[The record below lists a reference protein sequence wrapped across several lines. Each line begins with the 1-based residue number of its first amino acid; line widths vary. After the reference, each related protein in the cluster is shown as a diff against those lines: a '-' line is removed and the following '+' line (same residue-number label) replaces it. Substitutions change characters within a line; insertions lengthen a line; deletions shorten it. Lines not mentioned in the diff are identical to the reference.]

1 MKKICLCASFK
12 FYDNVLKFADVFKSN
27 GIEIMIPIPN
37 QFLKFT
43 GTQDQNPN
51 NEMDKSRGEKIVAAY
66 WKHITDHLGRIE
78 SADIVYIYTENGYIG
93 NGVSLEI
100 GYAHAL
106 KKIIYSSEEI
116 HDLPISCFI
125 HKIIRPEELIA
136 IAKP

>member
-1 MKKICLCASFK
+1 MKKVCICASFK
-12 FYDNVLKFADVFKSN
+12 FYNNVLKFAEAFKNN

-37 QFLKFT
+37 QFLKFAASPEYDSDA
-43 GTQDQNPN
+43 GV
-51 NEMDKSRGEKIVAAY
+51 DKSRSEKVVAAY

-100 GYAHAL
+100 GYAHSL
-106 KKIIYSSEEI
+106 KKTIYSSEEI

-136 IAKP
+136 IAKQ